1 MSVTLIGWVHPSE
14 PAQVTDVWGQKGWKW
29 IISAVGKGLKA
40 IFRGLLAH
48 SKASP
53 SNIKGYSKELVYTVL
68 SVGLDSSL
76 GCRTNLSY
84 LADRSEKQNK
94 NGNQIS
100 ALNSPFREA
109 LLICVGTPVCLAL
122 FEIKVTG
129 NFWAGWGQG
138 LLLWGQRALGGLL
151 SQNSPS

>member
-1 MSVTLIGWVHPSE
+1 M
-14 PAQVTDVWGQKGWKW
+14 
-29 IISAVGKGLKA
+29 GKGLKA
-40 IFRGLLAH
+40 IFKGLLAH

-53 SNIKGYSKELVYTVL
+53 RNIKGYSKELVYTVL

-76 GCRTNLSY
+76 GCRTNLFY

-100 ALNSPFREA
+100 ALNSPFSNT
-109 LLICVGTPVCLAL
+109 LLICVGTPVRLAL

-129 NFWAGWGQG
+129 NFWAG
-138 LLLWGQRALGGLL
+138 
-151 SQNSPS
+151 